1 MHQYKFC
8 LKHHTGHLD
17 VSDYRLHQ
25 VDLISKE
32 FPGRFRFGAI
42 VRLLPS
48 QAKNLIIFP

>member
-32 FPGRFRFGAI
+32 FPGRLDS
-42 VRLLPS
+42 V
-48 QAKNLIIFP
+48 Q